1 MPSSVKIDRLRFFS
15 LRTSPS
21 SFLVAFSLRMD
32 SFSCAT
38 AASESRTRLSCS
50 PQEHPK
56 LKYQYQKFFAPQSF
70 FCNFFCKSSAI
81 CCIMFSIEISP
92 LLVFFQILIL
102 TLELISIFFSLKTP
116 QLFYT
121 IFVRQMKSRLPT
133 SRTVHCLKSLKQQ
146 QVFSMLTF
154 Y

>member
-1 MPSSVKIDRLRFFS
+1 VPSSVKIDRLRFFS
-15 LRTSPS
+15 LRISPS

-38 AASESRTRLSCS
+38 AASRISHAAVLQSARTSEAKVS
-50 PQEHPK
+50 ISEIFASK
-56 LKYQYQKFFAPQSF
+56 AFFVIFST
-70 FCNFFCKSSAI
+70 KSSAI

-92 LLVFFQILIL
+92 LVSVFPNSYFN

-121 IFVRQMKSRLPT
+121 IYQRSAFSVKSTRKT
-133 SRTVHCLKSLKQQ
+133 
-146 QVFSMLTF
+146 
-154 Y
+154 